1 MSHNSAAGHWFK
13 VGSWTV
19 AGLLSFSRVAAA
31 VESRSGA
38 VALGLGL
45 NCCRQ
50 LSPNAGV
57 AVHTIASVSAPR
69 SSNRTC
75 RFAASGSPMG
85 FARRRMQL
93 TPAAQR
99 RESESCLALRYSFFC
114 SCRTRCGVIRL
125 TPISAPSLLSKRS
138 QSEAPSLPR
147 HYPASTV
154 LWASPTS
161 GLVDS
166 PPCGRLAGRY
176 SRTARTSHVAL
187 LSFSACCAHYPGGT
201 AWVHLPVASPGRDGL
216 PLSSRGSAS
225 AYALSRLAQ
234 ASLALR
240 PTDLLE
246 PPTWPFVPGAS
257 SMRFSHF
264 SPGSYLMPIGLF
276 QQTTTGSVAE
286 CRSRFFR
293 RRCGNSSRS
302 LPVRRPAKSTWA
314 PVAGRMGSYVRDART
329 GGPIG

>member
-1 MSHNSAAGHWFK
+1 M
-13 VGSWTV
+13 
-19 AGLLSFSRVAAA
+19 
-31 VESRSGA
+31 
-38 VALGLGL
+38 ALGLGL

-125 TPISAPSLLSKRS
+125 TPISAPSLRSKRS

-264 SPGSYLMPIGLF
+264 SPGSYLAVPTI
-276 QQTTTGSVAE
+276 A
-286 CRSRFFR
+286 
-293 RRCGNSSRS
+293 
-302 LPVRRPAKSTWA
+302 
-314 PVAGRMGSYVRDART
+314 
-329 GGPIG
+329 

>member
-1 MSHNSAAGHWFK
+1 M
-13 VGSWTV
+13 
-19 AGLLSFSRVAAA
+19 
-31 VESRSGA
+31 
-38 VALGLGL
+38 ALGLGL

-225 AYALSRLAQ
+225 ASALSRLAQ